1 MELRQLEY
9 FLAIAKCENMTQAS
23 KLIHVSQ
30 PTLSTTLRD
39 LERELGFSLF
49 TRSGKRLELNE
60 SGRYYAKRVNEALNL
75 LKEAKETA
83 QDNARTREKIV
94 NCAVEIP
101 VGHAGELLRTFHDRH
116 PDIVVRM
123 GYPDSSTFFRQ
134 IIDIKLFGSQ
144 LIIDGPNTV
153 TLGREQYVAIL
164 PSDHPLSTEEHFK
177 LSMLKNEP
185 FILTNPSDLRTT
197 VTEMCHEAGFEPNV
211 VTETQL
217 YSEALSLV
225 ESGIGCTI
233 GTTFTWLG
241 RHHFNIAVKVC
252 EDVKRFRYL
261 YANLNSDI
269 ETSEATKTFIE
280 FLKEYSYEITQPY
293 EKIS

>member
-9 FLAIAKCENMTQAS
+9 FLAIAKSENMTQAA

-49 TRSGKRLELNE
+49 NRTGKRLELND
-60 SGRYYAKRVNEALNL
+60 SGRYYAKRVQEALGIL
-75 LKEAKETA
+75 EEAQKTA
-83 QDNARTREKIV
+83 CDNAHARERIV

-101 VGHAGELLRTFHDRH
+101 VGHAGELLRTFYDQH
-116 PDIVVRM
+116 PDILVRM
-123 GYPDSSTFFRQ
+123 GYPDSSTFSQ
-134 IIDIKLFGSQ
+134 QVIDIKLFGSQ
-144 LIIDGPNTV
+144 LKLNEENTIL
-153 TLGREQYVAIL
+153 LGKEQYVAIL
-164 PSDHPLSTEEHFK
+164 PSDHPLANKPHFK
-177 LSMLKNEP
+177 LSMLSNEE

-197 VTEMCHEAGFEPNV
+197 VTDMCHEAGFEPNIV
-211 VTETQL
+211 AETQL

-241 RHHFNIAVKVC
+241 HHHFNIAVKVC
-252 EDVKRFRYL
+252 EDVHRYRYL

-269 ETSEATKTFIE
+269 EPSQATKTFIE
-280 FLKEYSYEITQPY
+280 FLKTYSKEITQSY
-293 EKIS
+293 EDE